1 MNISL
6 RDGGTPEVISA
17 MTSQVELSAD
27 AAWRELDNPDIRL
40 RVAAQHIG
48 SRGWKV
54 VPLAQ
59 LMIIASHLIRL
70 AGRILE
76 PPQDCKLAT
85 SKGNATA
92 ARAGIKVD
100 NRARASRA
108 DELKKRKSQE
118 NLAVDISARAGLN
131 GNIAIKRQT

>member
-1 MNISL
+1 
-6 RDGGTPEVISA
+6 
-17 MTSQVELSAD
+17 MTSQGELSAD
-27 AAWRELDNPDIRL
+27 AVWRELDNPDIRL

-76 PPQDCKLAT
+76 PPQDCKLPT

-92 ARAGIKVD
+92 MLLEPG
-100 NRARASRA
+100 
-108 DELKKRKSQE
+108 
-118 NLAVDISARAGLN
+118 
-131 GNIAIKRQT
+131 